1 MDQFSLFVT
10 LVTNSGLKLEIIQ
23 KVEDIDVNKDRVV
36 KDTEILHLEN
46 LEDKER
52 YEKAP
57 LWKKIL
63 IICFD

>member
-36 KDTEILHLEN
+36 KDAEILHLEN
-46 LEDKER
+46 LEDKEIR
-52 YEKAP
+52 KGTIVE
-57 LWKKIL
+57 KIL